1 MPLPTSVVHG
11 SDTLYRTTPST
22 RQRTYVIVQPTFQV
36 PPDIE
41 TGLLNGDLIRYG
53 GVVRDAGGRLVTHLK
68 EIPDA
73 EKSII
78 EGAQRTASRLK
89 NPWVAVGVGIVLVA
103 VGGGVVLALKRR
115 KKDAE
120 FAVPECVQ
128 EYIRSLRLYL
138 DAIQNGTLSPQL
150 IDRLATALDSLAAY
164 GEEGEVVIAFSPEQ
178 LGRLIE
184 IVVDYTTDLV
194 AANGVEL
201 DGPDTVP
208 GEPPDGDVD
217 DLRRHLELQRRI
229 FDEAA

>member
-1 MPLPTSVVHG
+1 M
-11 SDTLYRTTPST
+11 
-22 RQRTYVIVQPTFQV
+22 IVQPTFHV

-53 GVVRDAGGRLVTHLK
+53 GVVRDAGGRLVAHLK

-73 EKSII
+73 GEAVI
-78 EGAQRTASRLK
+78 EGAQRAASRLK
-89 NPWVAVGVGIVLVA
+89 NPWVTVGVGIVLVA

-120 FAVPECVQ
+120 LVVPECVP

-138 DAIQNGTLSPQL
+138 DAIQNGTLNPQL
-150 IDRLATALDSLAAY
+150 IDGLATNLDSLAAY
-164 GEEGEVVIAFSPEQ
+164 GEEGEIAIAFSPEQ

-184 IVVDYTTDLV
+184 IVVDYTTDLA

-201 DGPDTVP
+201 EGPNTVP
-208 GEPPDGDVD
+208 GDPQNGEVD